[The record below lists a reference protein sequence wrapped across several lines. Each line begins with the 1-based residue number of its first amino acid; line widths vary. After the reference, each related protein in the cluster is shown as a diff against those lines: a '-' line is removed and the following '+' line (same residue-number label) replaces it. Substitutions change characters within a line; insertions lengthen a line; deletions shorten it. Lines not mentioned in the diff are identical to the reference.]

1 MASLID
7 NLKSWFAPP
16 PVRNQGYL
24 LTGSVFGESLPAGG
38 LPPLTE
44 KGALA
49 VSAVYAAVNLIA
61 GTIASMPVEV
71 YDRQSDG
78 ERDRRH
84 DDPLWW
90 ILNEEMTPRWNAA
103 AGWEHLGLSLLVR
116 GDAFLRIRR
125 GRNGEVLGLEPL
137 AYDRVTPVAMPGG
150 ARLVYVIEADPSLP
164 APTAGGREVLD
175 QDDMVHVPG
184 FGFNGLQ
191 GLSPLRTALRLAAP
205 VASAM
210 QDYSARFFSNG
221 ARPDYVLT
229 TDQGLSPESIAQL
242 REQIQEAH
250 GGVANSRKPML
261 LTNGLK
267 TAPLSLPADE
277 MQLLESRKFAV
288 EEIARIYGVP
298 PFMIGHNEKTT
309 SWGSGVEAMG
319 VGFVRYTL
327 RQHLNKIETELNR
340 KLIRTSRKVLAFDTT
355 NLERA
360 DFKTLLEG
368 FRIALGRAGE
378 PAFMTVE
385 EVRERLS
392 LKRQPETPFPALGQ
406 PQPAPSDPADPETD
420 PPEPSP
426 APAPDPQTDGAA

>member
-7 NLKSWFAPP
+7 TLKAWFAPP

-24 LTGSVFGESLPAGG
+24 FSPSIFGETLNLGG

-44 KGALA
+44 RGALA
-49 VSAVYAAVNLIA
+49 VSAVYAAANLIS
-61 GTIASMPVEV
+61 GTIASLPVQV
-71 YDRQSDG
+71 YSRSSDG
-78 ERDRRH
+78 ERERLPSDNF
-84 DDPLWW
+84 WW

-103 AGWEHLGLSLLVR
+103 AGWEHLGLSLLLR

-125 GRNGEVLGLEPL
+125 NRLGEVTGLEPL

-150 ARLVYVIEADPSLP
+150 ARLVYVVEADPALR

-175 QDDMVHVPG
+175 QDDMIHVPG
-184 FGFNGLQ
+184 FGFDGLT

-210 QDYSARFFSNG
+210 QEYSARFFSNG

-229 TDQGLSPESIAQL
+229 TDQGLSPEAIAQL
-242 REQIQEAH
+242 REQINERH
-250 GGVANSRKPML
+250 GGVENSRKPML

-267 TAPLSLPADE
+267 TAPLSIPADE

-288 EEIARIYGVP
+288 EEIARIFGVP

-340 KLIRTSRKVLAFDTT
+340 KLIRSSRKVLAFDTT
-355 NLERA
+355 ELERA

-378 PAFMTVE
+378 SPIMTVE

-392 LKRQPETPFPALGQ
+392 LQRQPATPFPALA
-406 PQPAPSDPADPETD
+406 APPPAD
-420 PPEPSP
+420 PEPSP
-426 APAPDPQTDGAA
+426 ASAPDPETDGAA

>member
-7 NLKSWFAPP
+7 TLKAWFAPP
-16 PVRNQGYL
+16 PVRNQTYL
-24 LTGSVFGESLPAGG
+24 LNGQIFGESLDLGGG
-38 LPPLTE
+38 LPALTE
-44 KGALA
+44 RGALA

-61 GTIASMPVEV
+61 GTIASLPVQV
-71 YDRQSDG
+71 YSRAPDG
-78 ERDRRH
+78 ERERLPSDN
-84 DDPLWW
+84 LWW
-90 ILNEEMTPRWNAA
+90 VLNEEMTPRWNAA

-125 GRNGEVLGLEPL
+125 DRNGQVMGLEPL

-150 ARLVYVIEADPSLP
+150 ARLVYVVDADPSLP
-164 APTAGGREVLD
+164 APSAGGREVLD
-175 QDDMVHVPG
+175 QDDMIHVPG
-184 FGFNGLQ
+184 FGFNGVS

-229 TDQGLSPESIAQL
+229 TDQGLSPETIDQL
-242 REQIQEAH
+242 REQIQERH
-250 GGVANSRKPML
+250 GGPENARKPML

-267 TAPLSLPADE
+267 TAPLSIPADE
-277 MQLLESRKFAV
+277 MQLLESRRFAV

-309 SWGSGVEAMG
+309 SWGSGVESMG

-340 KLIRTSRKVLAFDTT
+340 KLIRSSRKVLAFDTAD
-355 NLERA
+355 LERA

-392 LKRQPETPFPALGQ
+392 LKRQPSTPFPALAA
-406 PQPAPSDPADPETD
+406 PAPASPD
-420 PPEPSP
+420 PEPSP
-426 APAPDPQTDGAA
+426 ASEPDPQTDGDA

>member
-16 PVRNQGYL
+16 APPPVRNQGYY
-24 LTGSVFGESLPAGG
+24 LTGEIFGESLPQAG
-38 LPPLTE
+38 LPALNE
-44 KGALA
+44 RSALA
-49 VSAVYAAVNLIA
+49 ISAVYAAVNLIA
-61 GTIASMPVEV
+61 GTIATMPVQV
-71 YDRQSDG
+71 YARQADG
-78 ERDRRH
+78 ERDRRPN
-84 DDPLWW
+84 DDLWW

-103 AGWEHLGLSLLVR
+103 AGWEHLGQSLLLR

-125 GRNGEVLGLEPL
+125 DPVGRVLGLEPL
-137 AYDRVTPVAMPGG
+137 AYDRVRPLVQPPGD
-150 ARLVYVIEADPSLP
+150 RLIYEISPDPLLPSRAAGKLEVI
-164 APTAGGREVLD
+164 D

-191 GLSPLRTALRLAAP
+191 GLSPLRHALRLAAP

-210 QDYSARFFSNG
+210 QEYSARFFSNG
-221 ARPDYVLT
+221 ARPDFVLS
-229 TDQGLSPESIAQL
+229 TDQAVSAETVDKLKA
-242 REQIQEAH
+242 QIQENH
-250 GGVANSRKPML
+250 GGASRAHRPMVL
-261 LTNGLK
+261 SNGLK
-267 TAPLSLPADE
+267 VAPLQLPHDE
-277 MQLLESRKFAV
+277 MQLIESRKFAV

-340 KLIRTSRKVLAFDTT
+340 KLIRGPRKVLAFDTT
-355 NLERA
+355 DLERA
-360 DFKTLLEG
+360 DFKTLLDG

-392 LKRQPETPFPALGQ
+392 LKRQPETPFPTLSPAQ
-406 PQPAPSDPADPETD
+406 PD
-420 PPEPSP
+420 P

>member
-16 PVRNQGYL
+16 APPPVRNQGYY
-24 LTGSVFGESLPAGG
+24 LTGEIFGESLPQAG
-38 LPPLTE
+38 LPALNE
-44 KGALA
+44 RSALA
-49 VSAVYAAVNLIA
+49 ISAVYAAVNLIA
-61 GTIASMPVEV
+61 GTIATMPVQV
-71 YDRQSDG
+71 YARQADG
-78 ERDRRH
+78 ERDRRPN
-84 DDPLWW
+84 DDLWW

-103 AGWEHLGLSLLVR
+103 AGWEHLGQSLLLR

-125 GRNGEVLGLEPL
+125 DPMGRVLGLEPL
-137 AYDRVTPVAMPGG
+137 AYDRVRPLVQPPGD
-150 ARLVYVIEADPSLP
+150 RLIYEISPDPLLPSRAAGKLEVI
-164 APTAGGREVLD
+164 D
-175 QDDMVHVPG
+175 QDDMIHVPG

-191 GLSPLRTALRLAAP
+191 GLSPLRHALRLAAP

-210 QDYSARFFSNG
+210 QEYSARFFSNG

-229 TDQGLSPESIAQL
+229 TDQGLSPAAIDQL

-250 GGVANSRKPML
+250 GGLAKSRKPML

-277 MQLLESRKFAV
+277 MQLIESRKFAV

-340 KLIRTSRKVLAFDTT
+340 KLIRGPRKVLAFDTT
-355 NLERA
+355 DLERA
-360 DFKTLLEG
+360 DFKTLLDG

-392 LKRQPETPFPALGQ
+392 LKRQPETPFPAQ
-406 PQPAPSDPADPETD
+406 APAPAAPDPT
-420 PPEPSP
+420 EPSP

>member
-16 PVRNQGYL
+16 APPPVRNQGYY
-24 LTGSVFGESLPAGG
+24 LTGEIFGESLPVAG
-38 LPPLTE
+38 LPVLNE
-44 KGALA
+44 RGALA

-61 GTIASMPVEV
+61 GTIASLPVQV
-71 YDRQSDG
+71 YARQADG
-78 ERDRRH
+78 ERDRLH
-84 DDPLWW
+84 NDDLWW

-103 AGWEHLGLSLLVR
+103 AGWEHLGLSLLLR
-116 GDAFLRIRR
+116 GDAYLRIRR
-125 GRNGEVLGLEPL
+125 DPNGRVLGLEPL
-137 AYDRVTPVAMPGG
+137 AYDRVTPVLNVTDGELLYG
-150 ARLVYVIEADPSLP
+150 VDPDPLLP
-164 APTAGGREVLD
+164 APKDGKRVVLT
-175 QDDMVHVPG
+175 QAEMIHVPG

-191 GLSPLRTALRLAAP
+191 GLSPLRHALRLAAP

-210 QDYSARFFSNG
+210 QEYSARFFSNG

-229 TDQGLSPESIAQL
+229 TDQGLSPAAIDQL

-250 GGVANSRKPML
+250 GGLAKSRKPML

-340 KLIRTSRKVLAFDTT
+340 KLIRGPRKVLAFDTT
-355 NLERA
+355 DLERA

-392 LKRQPETPFPALGQ
+392 LKRQPETPFPAQ
-406 PQPAPSDPADPETD
+406 APAPAAPDPT
-420 PPEPSP
+420 EPSP

>member
-16 PVRNQGYL
+16 APPPVRNQGYY
-24 LTGSVFGESLPAGG
+24 LTGEIFGESLPVAG
-38 LPPLTE
+38 LPVLNE
-44 KGALA
+44 RGALA
-49 VSAVYAAVNLIA
+49 VSAVYASVNLIA
-61 GTIASMPVEV
+61 GTIASLPVQV
-71 YDRQSDG
+71 YARQGDG
-78 ERDRRH
+78 ERDRLH
-84 DDPLWW
+84 NDDLWW
-90 ILNEEMTPRWNAA
+90 LLNEQMTPRWNAA
-103 AGWEHLGLSLLVR
+103 AGWEHLGLSLLLR
-116 GDAFLRIRR
+116 GDAYLRIRR
-125 GRNGEVLGLEPL
+125 DPNGRVLGLEPL
-137 AYDRVTPVAMPGG
+137 AYDRVTPVLNVTDGELLYDIAP
-150 ARLVYVIEADPSLP
+150 DPLLP
-164 APTAGGREVLD
+164 APKDGKRVVLI
-175 QDDMVHVPG
+175 QGDMIHVPG
-184 FGFNGLQ
+184 FGFNGLH
-191 GLSPLRTALRLAAP
+191 GLSPLRHALRLAAP

-210 QDYSARFFSNG
+210 QEYSARFFSNG

-229 TDQGLSPESIAQL
+229 TDQSLSPAAIDQL

-250 GGVANSRKPML
+250 GGLAKSRKPML
-261 LTNGLK
+261 LTSGLK

-340 KLIRTSRKVLAFDTT
+340 KLIRGPRKVLAFDTT
-355 NLERA
+355 DLERA

-392 LKRQPETPFPALGQ
+392 LKRQPETPFPTLSPAQ
-406 PQPAPSDPADPETD
+406 PD
-420 PPEPSP
+420 P

>member
-16 PVRNQGYL
+16 APQAVRNQGYY
-24 LTGSVFGESLPAGG
+24 LTGEIFGESLPMAG
-38 LPPLTE
+38 LPALNE
-44 KGALA
+44 RGALA
-49 VSAVYAAVNLIA
+49 ISAVYAAVNLIS
-61 GTIASMPVEV
+61 GTIATMPVQV
-71 YDRQSDG
+71 YARQADG
-78 ERDRRH
+78 ERDRRPN
-84 DDPLWW
+84 DDLWW

-103 AGWEHLGLSLLVR
+103 AGWEHLGQSLLLR

-125 GRNGEVLGLEPL
+125 DPVGRVLGLEPL
-137 AYDRVTPVAMPGG
+137 AYDRVRPVVQPPGD
-150 ARLVYVIEADPSLP
+150 RLIYEISPDPLLPSRAAGKPEVI
-164 APTAGGREVLD
+164 D
-175 QDDMVHVPG
+175 QDDMIHVPG

-191 GLSPLRTALRLAAP
+191 GLSPLRHALRLAAP

-221 ARPDYVLT
+221 ARPDFVLS
-229 TDQGLSPESIAQL
+229 TDQSVSAQTVAEL
-242 REQIQEAH
+242 KAQIQENHAGVGRAH
-250 GGVANSRKPML
+250 RPMVL
-261 LTNGLK
+261 SNGLK
-267 TAPLSLPADE
+267 VAPLQLPHDE
-277 MQLLESRKFAV
+277 MQLIESRKFAV

-340 KLIRTSRKVLAFDTT
+340 KLIRGPRKVLAFDTT
-355 NLERA
+355 DLERA

-392 LKRQPETPFPALGQ
+392 LKRQPETPFPTLSPAQ
-406 PQPAPSDPADPETD
+406 PDPA
-420 PPEPSP
+420 S
-426 APAPDPQTDGAA
+426 APDPQTDGAA

>member
-1 MASLID
+1 MASLIE
-7 NLKSWFAPP
+7 NLKSWFAPPAPP
-16 PVRNQGYL
+16 PVRNQGYHH
-24 LTGSVFGESLPAGG
+24 LTGEIFGESLPQAG
-38 LPPLTE
+38 LPALNE
-44 KGALA
+44 RSALA
-49 VSAVYAAVNLIA
+49 ISAVYAAVNLIA
-61 GTIASMPVEV
+61 GTIATMPVQV
-71 YDRQSDG
+71 YARQADG
-78 ERDRRH
+78 ERDRLH
-84 DDPLWW
+84 NDDLWW

-103 AGWEHLGLSLLVR
+103 AGWEHLGQSLLLR

-125 GRNGEVLGLEPL
+125 NPMGRVLGLEPL
-137 AYDRVTPVAMPGG
+137 AYDRVRPLVQPPGD
-150 ARLVYVIEADPSLP
+150 RLIYEISPDPLLPSRAAGKLEVI
-164 APTAGGREVLD
+164 D
-175 QDDMVHVPG
+175 QDDMIHVPG

-191 GLSPLRTALRLAAP
+191 GLSPLRHALRLAAP

-210 QDYSARFFSNG
+210 QEYSARFFSNG

-229 TDQGLSPESIAQL
+229 TDQGLSPAAIDQL

-250 GGVANSRKPML
+250 GGLAKSRKPML

-327 RQHLNKIETELNR
+327 RQHLNKIEGELNR
-340 KLIRTSRKVLAFDTT
+340 KLIRGPRKVLAFDTT
-355 NLERA
+355 DLERA
-360 DFKTLLEG
+360 DFKTLLDG

-392 LKRQPETPFPALGQ
+392 LKRQPATPFPAQ
-406 PQPAPSDPADPETD
+406 APAPAVPDPT
-420 PPEPSP
+420 EPSP

>member
-7 NLKSWFAPP
+7 NLKAWFAPP
-16 PVRNQGYL
+16 PVRNQGYY
-24 LTGSVFGESLPAGG
+24 LTGEIFGESLPVAG
-38 LPPLTE
+38 LPVLNE
-44 KGALA
+44 RGALA

-61 GTIASMPVEV
+61 GTIASLPVQV
-71 YDRQSDG
+71 YARQADG
-78 ERDRRH
+78 ERDRLH
-84 DDPLWW
+84 NDDLWW
-90 ILNEEMTPRWNAA
+90 ILNEQMTPRWNAA
-103 AGWEHLGLSLLVR
+103 AGWEHLGLSLLLR
-116 GDAFLRIRR
+116 GDAYLRIRR
-125 GRNGEVLGLEPL
+125 DPNGRVLGLEPL
-137 AYDRVTPVAMPGG
+137 AYDRVTPVLNVTDGELLYDIAP
-150 ARLVYVIEADPSLP
+150 DPLLP
-164 APTAGGREVLD
+164 APKDGKRVVVIQA
-175 QDDMVHVPG
+175 DMIHVPG
-184 FGFNGLQ
+184 FGFNGLH
-191 GLSPLRTALRLAAP
+191 GLSPLRHALRLAAP

-210 QDYSARFFSNG
+210 QEYSARFFSNG

-229 TDQGLSPESIAQL
+229 TDQGLSPAAIDQL

-250 GGVANSRKPML
+250 GGLAKSRKPML

-277 MQLLESRKFAV
+277 MQLIESRKFAV

-340 KLIRTSRKVLAFDTT
+340 KLIRGPRKVLAFDTT
-355 NLERA
+355 DLERA
-360 DFKTLLEG
+360 DFKTLLDG

-392 LKRQPETPFPALGQ
+392 LKRQPETPFPTLSPAQ
-406 PQPAPSDPADPETD
+406 PD
-420 PPEPSP
+420 P

>member
-1 MASLID
+1 MASLIE
-7 NLKSWFAPP
+7 NLKSWFAPPAPP
-16 PVRNQGYL
+16 PVRNQGYHH
-24 LTGSVFGESLPAGG
+24 LTGEIFGESLPQAG
-38 LPPLTE
+38 LPALNE
-44 KGALA
+44 RSALA
-49 VSAVYAAVNLIA
+49 ISAVYAAVNLIA
-61 GTIASMPVEV
+61 GTIATMPVQV
-71 YDRQSDG
+71 YARQADG
-78 ERDRRH
+78 ERDRLH
-84 DDPLWW
+84 NDDLWW

-103 AGWEHLGLSLLVR
+103 AGWEHLGQSLLLR

-125 GRNGEVLGLEPL
+125 NPMGRVLGLEPL
-137 AYDRVTPVAMPGG
+137 AYDRVRPLVQPPGD
-150 ARLVYVIEADPSLP
+150 RLIYEISPDPLLPSRAAGKLEVI
-164 APTAGGREVLD
+164 D
-175 QDDMVHVPG
+175 QDDMIHVPG

-191 GLSPLRTALRLAAP
+191 GLSPLRHALRLAAP

-210 QDYSARFFSNG
+210 QEYSARFFSNG

-229 TDQGLSPESIAQL
+229 TDQGLSPAAIDQL

-250 GGVANSRKPML
+250 GGLAKSRKPML

-327 RQHLNKIETELNR
+327 RQHLNKIEGELNR
-340 KLIRTSRKVLAFDTT
+340 KLIRGPRKVLAFDTT
-355 NLERA
+355 DLERA
-360 DFKTLLEG
+360 DFKTLLDG

-392 LKRQPETPFPALGQ
+392 LKRQPETPFPTLSPAQ
-406 PQPAPSDPADPETD
+406 PD
-420 PPEPSP
+420 P